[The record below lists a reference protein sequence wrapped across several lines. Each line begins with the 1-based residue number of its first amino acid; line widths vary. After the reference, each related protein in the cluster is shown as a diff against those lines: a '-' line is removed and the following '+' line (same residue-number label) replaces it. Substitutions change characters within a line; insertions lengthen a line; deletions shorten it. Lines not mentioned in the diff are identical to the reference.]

1 MNSRLQNFFRT
12 LGPGILF
19 ASTAIGVSH
28 LVQSTRAGAAYG
40 FALLWAV
47 IAANLFKYPFFEYGS
62 RYASATGESL
72 IDGYQRLGKWML
84 WLYFLITLCSMF
96 FVSAAV
102 GAVTAGFFDNL
113 LGISTWIPGFKLLP
127 ITIVFVVCIGILAF
141 GKYGGLDTLI
151 KLIGGVLLISTLVAF
166 ALTLFHG
173 PVEHSEGFVAPN
185 VWDGGIPFLI
195 ALMGWMPTA
204 VDLSTWNSL
213 WTIERIKQ
221 TGYRP
226 TLKQTLFE
234 FNLGYWISAG
244 LSICFVTL
252 GAYLIYGTGQAMPN
266 GGAAFASWVIE
277 LYTTTIG
284 NWSNLIIAASAFSIM
299 FGTAIGVFDGF
310 SRALERTTELLFL
323 NKKEATEALGN
334 SKFYVASLLV
344 IGVGAYSI
352 IAYFSNDPKGFSKLV
367 DLATTL
373 SFLIAPVIA
382 VVNLIVVC
390 RPNVPIEA
398 QPSLGM
404 KILSWAG
411 IVFLTGFAVFYLY
424 TLNSP

>member
-28 LVQSTRAGAAYG
+28 LVQSTRAGASYG

-47 IAANLFKYPFFEYGS
+47 IAANLFKYPFFEFGS

-113 LGISTWIPGFKLLP
+113 LGISAWIPGFKLLP

-151 KLIGGVLLISTLVAF
+151 KLIGGVLLISTVIAF

-173 PVEHSEGFVAPN
+173 PAPKMEGFIPPDM
-185 VWDGGIPFLI
+185 WDGAGIAFII

-221 TGYRP
+221 TGYKP
-226 TLKQTLFE
+226 SLKETLFE

-252 GAYLIYGTGQAMPN
+252 GAFLIYGTGQSMPK
-266 GGAAFASWVIE
+266 GGAAFASWVID
-277 LYTTTIG
+277 LYTSTIG
-284 NWSNLIIAASAFSIM
+284 EWSNIIIAASAFSIM

-323 NKKEATEALGN
+323 SKKESTEALGN
-334 SKFYVASLLV
+334 SKFYLASLFV
-344 IGVGAYSI
+344 IGGGAYAI
-352 IAYFSNDPKGFSKLV
+352 IAYFSADPVGFSKLV
-367 DLATTL
+367 DLATTI
-373 SFLIAPVIA
+373 S
-382 VVNLIVVC
+382 
-390 RPNVPIEA
+390 
-398 QPSLGM
+398 S
-404 KILSWAG
+404 
-411 IVFLTGFAVFYLY
+411 
-424 TLNSP
+424 